1 MKNDTFVKIQ
11 WWDFVVSGFCFLMW
25 GPGCTDKSIFVNLT
39 LL

>member
-25 GPGCTDKSIFVNLT
+25 VLAVLIKAFL
-39 LL
+39 